1 MIKAILLDI
10 EGTTTPID
18 FVYQT
23 LFPFARRQ
31 MREFL
36 TNNFAAIQTEIS
48 QLKEEHA
55 RETAKPPK
63 LNETAESF
71 ADYLLW
77 LMDED
82 RKSTPLKS
90 LQGKIWEKGYES
102 GELKSV
108 VFADVVRAFER
119 WKAEEKTIAIYSSGS
134 VLAQK
139 LLFKY
144 TNHDD
149 LTHFISNYFDTQ
161 TGAKSDSESYLK
173 IVSALRFAPA
183 ETLAF
188 VSDVSEELDAAEVA
202 GFQTFLAIRQGNKPI
217 NHQINHQPIHSFDEI
232 L

>member
-1 MIKAILLDI
+1 
-10 EGTTTPID
+10 
-18 FVYQT
+18 
-23 LFPFARRQ
+23 

-36 TNNFAAIQTEIS
+36 AQNFAEIQTQIL
-48 QLKEEHA
+48 QLKEEHT
-55 RETAKPPK
+55 RETTNPPK
-63 LNETAESF
+63 LDETTESF

-90 LQGKIWEKGYES
+90 VQGKIWQTGYES
-102 GELKSV
+102 GELESE

-119 WKAEEKTIAIYSSGS
+119 WKAAERQIAIYSSGS

-144 TNHDD
+144 TNYGD
-149 LTHFISNYFDTQ
+149 LTSFISNYFDTK
-161 TGAKSDSESYLK
+161 TGAKSDAESYRK
-173 IVSALRFAPA
+173 IASALLFPSD
-183 ETLAF
+183 TLAF
-188 VSDVSEELDAAEVA
+188 VSDIAEELDAAEEA

-217 NHQINHQPIHSFDEI
+217 NNQINHQPIHSFDEI